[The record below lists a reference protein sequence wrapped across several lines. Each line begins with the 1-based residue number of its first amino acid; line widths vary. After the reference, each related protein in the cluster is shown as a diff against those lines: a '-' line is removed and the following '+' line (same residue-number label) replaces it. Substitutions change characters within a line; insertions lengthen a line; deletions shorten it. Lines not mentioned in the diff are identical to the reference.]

1 MIRLVVLKSGEDL
14 ICDVEEMVVAEKVVG
29 YYLNNPCVA
38 SVSPDKRMVITPWKP
53 LSSDTKIPV
62 ITDHVL
68 TVITPLT
75 TLLNLY
81 VQTLEKYENRKFKS
95 SPSSEQPEN
104 GDTDRGSD
112 SGSGRARLQAD

>member
-14 ICDVEEMVVAEKVVG
+14 ICEVEEMVVRKRS
-29 YYLNNPCVA
+29 
-38 SVSPDKRMVITPWKP
+38 SVTISSTLVLLTHSISPDKRMVITSKIEAF

-68 TVITPLT
+68 TIITPLT

-81 VQTLEKYENRKFKS
+81 VQTLEKYENRKFKNG
-95 SPSSEQPEN
+95 PSSEQPEN
-104 GDTDRGSD
+104 GDTD
-112 SGSGRARLQAD
+112 

>member
-1 MIRLVVLKSGEDL
+1 M
-14 ICDVEEMVVAEKVVG
+14 
-29 YYLNNPCVA
+29 
-38 SVSPDKRMVITPWKP
+38 ITPWKAS
-53 LSSDTKIPV
+53 LSSDIKIPV

-68 TVITPLT
+68 TIITPLT

-112 SGSGRARLQAD
+112 SGSGRPDCSSTEPFVINDDGTLSPWLLDVTNDNTFMILSDKILTLCDPTGKIKDK

>member
-1 MIRLVVLKSGEDL
+1 MIKLVVLKSGEDL
-14 ICDVEEMVVAEKVVG
+14 ICEVEEMVVADKVVG
-29 YYLNNPCVA
+29 YHLIHPCAA

-68 TVITPLT
+68 TIIEPQTALM
-75 TLLNLY
+75 NLY
-81 VQTLEKYENRKFKS
+81 VKTLEKYENRKFKS
-95 SPSSEQPEN
+95 GPTVEQPEV